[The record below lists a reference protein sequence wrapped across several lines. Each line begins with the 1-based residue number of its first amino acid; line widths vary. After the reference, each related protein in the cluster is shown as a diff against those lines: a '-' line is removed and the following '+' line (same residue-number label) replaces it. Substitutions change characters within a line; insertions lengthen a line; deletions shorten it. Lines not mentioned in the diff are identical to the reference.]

1 MTFFFRLY
9 LGQFLFKAVELQKQM
24 EQKQKEMAE
33 LAEQQARE
41 AEERAIREAE
51 ERENEMELLR
61 QQMARDR
68 DEENRQTE
76 AVRNKELQ
84 EQLKVIFILILFWE
98 KLAWEKGETL
108 RNLISYENHTHHHL
122 VLIINNNLM
131 EVQEVSIVGEVHQ
144 LVRMISLTWVPR

>member
-1 MTFFFRLY
+1 
-9 LGQFLFKAVELQKQM
+9 M
-24 EQKQKEMAE
+24 EIKQKEMAE

-84 EQLKVIFILILFWE
+84 EQLKVILILILFGSGLV
-98 KLAWEKGETL
+98 KRGRLCATL
-108 RNLISYENHTHHHL
+108 KVTK
-122 VLIINNNLM
+122 II
-131 EVQEVSIVGEVHQ
+131 
-144 LVRMISLTWVPR
+144 LTITWDWSSTTIQWQYRKFQ

>member
-1 MTFFFRLY
+1 M
-9 LGQFLFKAVELQKQM
+9 QKQM
-24 EQKQKEMAE
+24 EIKQKEMAE

-84 EQLKVIFILILFWE
+84 EQLKVILILILFGE
-98 KLAWEKGETL
+98 IVREKGETL
-108 RNLISYENHTHHHL
+108 RNLKSYENHSQTKR
-122 VLIINNNLM
+122 
-131 EVQEVSIVGEVHQ
+131 VQSKG
-144 LVRMISLTWVPR
+144 MW

>member
-1 MTFFFRLY
+1 M
-9 LGQFLFKAVELQKQM
+9 QKQM
-24 EQKQKEMAE
+24 EIKQKEMAE

-84 EQLKVIFILILFWE
+84 EQLKVILILILFGRIVR
-98 KLAWEKGETL
+98 EKGETL
-108 RNLISYENHTHHHL
+108 RNLKSYENHTHHHL
-122 VLIINNNLM
+122 GLIISNNSM
-131 EVQEVSIVGEVHQ
+131 AVQAVSIVEEVPQ
-144 LVRMISLTWVPR
+144 LVQMILSIWVPR